1 MSRAQ
6 HVNGLTIQEKLQIIT
21 AVNNKVNKNI
31 LCAKYGCDKSTIYR
45 IMKRQTEIQKYSEV
59 SELKRKRQRKGV
71 HDLVEEELYKWF
83 KEQDSNNLDQRTLL
97 AKAKEFCVKFN
108 DDYEP
113 SVNWLWRWRKRHNIK
128 CRKSHSSNDSS
139 LTANLSICDPLAVP
153 PNWESAT
160 KPDVADDEYFN
171 NSNFESQ
178 DESWSGDTGT
188 QSSFQVPELAID
200 VEEEKYSETLKR
212 TESTQKMEDRHTA
225 SLDNAHSSSH
235 LPVLTS
241 DEEEQKSHINTYKRH
256 RETTD
261 RLATMVANLIEH
273 QNTLFTQ
280 RPNQQS
286 SLQHPEMYA
295 FWDSIIKDIPPEALP
310 EIKFEVT
317 AVLHSIYK
325 KYKN

>member
-1 MSRAQ
+1 MAKA
-6 HVNGLTIQEKLQIIT
+6 VFTNQITDYIIENVQ
-21 AVNNKVNKNI
+21 AAEFMWNH
-31 LCAKYGCDKSTIYR
+31 ASP
-45 IMKRQTEIQKYSEV
+45 
-59 SELKRKRQRKGV
+59 
-71 HDLVEEELYKWF
+71 LYKLKSMKSDFWMKLT
-83 KEQDSNNLDQRTLL
+83 KEINAKFHPTVQLSQGDISRKWNNLKSYYTFESQKVMKAKQCEFAPETFEVDWKNKSKMDFL
-97 AKAKEFCVKFN
+97 AKTLSPQIA
-108 DDYEP
+108 P
-113 SVNWLWRWRKRHNIK
+113 SKRI
-128 CRKSHSSNDSS
+128 RS
-139 LTANLSICDPLAVP
+139 
-153 PNWESAT
+153 ESAT